1 MAGNREQCICFRSH
15 FSRFGWGNHRRSLSF
30 PGWRLGGEQFSY
42 LKPWWKD
49 KPHPNST
56 ESNVLPYYWQGH
68 KTDCAIQKLLE
79 TGNILINPTGN
90 SFLYNLQELNPKNQQ
105 IKEPDSPIHRNLPN
119 ISTAPK
125 SHWLRGTLMVFVN
138 NGQGKPSW
146 R

>member
-1 MAGNREQCICFRSH
+1 MHLFQITLFSIWLREII
-15 FSRFGWGNHRRSLSF
+15 GEVYLSQVED
-30 PGWRLGGEQFSY
+30 WGEQVSY

-56 ESNVLPYYWQGH
+56 ESNVLSYYWQGH

-79 TGNILINPTGN
+79 TGNILINPIGN

-105 IKEPDSPIHRNLPN
+105 FKEPDSPIHRNLPN

-138 NGQGKPSW
+138 NGQGKPS
-146 R
+146 